1 MMISGKQAVPSA
13 RRKRTIHQLWIGGLL
28 LLASVLL
35 VGASDLKYGLV
46 KQDVVMARLQN
57 APMSNSDR
65 VLALEKMFRD
75 AGCQPTEQAVKHLH
89 QPNVLCVLPG
99 STDSTIVVGGHL
111 DHVEE
116 GTGVVDD
123 WSGASMLP
131 SLYQSLAGQPRS
143 HTFLFIGFAGEEE
156 GLVGSEFYAKHLDPE
171 DRKRIVAMVNLECLG
186 IGPTEVWTGHSEPIL
201 VRMLVAM
208 AQGMKVPING
218 INMDRAGASQPQR
231 FRPRQAIG
239 RSIPQVSTD
248 SESFADVGIPRITIT
263 AITHD
268 TWPLLH
274 SSKDN
279 IKAINPEQYY
289 ESYRLIAPY
298 LALLDQQLPTDGSD
312 IEKDFSHK

>member
-1 MMISGKQAVPSA
+1 MMISGKQPKPGASP
-13 RRKRTIHQLWIGGLL
+13 KRIIHQLWIGCLL
-28 LLASVLL
+28 LLTSVLL

-57 APMSNSDR
+57 APMSNNDR

-75 AGCQPTEQAVKHLH
+75 AGCQPTEQAVKHLR

-99 STDSTIVVGGHL
+99 STNSTIVVGGHL

-123 WSGASMLP
+123 WSGAAMLP
-131 SLYQSLAGQPRS
+131 SLYQSLASQPRT

-186 IGPTEVWTGHSEPIL
+186 IGPTEVWSGHSEAVL

-208 AQGMKVPING
+208 AQLMKVPING
-218 INMDRAGASQPQR
+218 INMDRGGTAQPQR
-231 FRPRQAIG
+231 FRRGMPIG
-239 RSIPQVSTD
+239 RNPPQVSTD
-248 SESFADVGIPRITIT
+248 SESFAEVGIPRITIT
-263 AITHD
+263 AITND

-279 IKAINPEQYY
+279 IKAINADQYY

-298 LALLDQQLPTDGSD
+298 LALLDEQLPTDGSP
-312 IEKDFSHK
+312 IGKGK

>member
-1 MMISGKQAVPSA
+1 MMISGKQQFPGNRPNRAN
-13 RRKRTIHQLWIGGLL
+13 HQLWIGCLL
-28 LLASVLL
+28 LLASVSL
-35 VGASDLKYGLV
+35 VAASDLKYGLV
-46 KQDVVMARLQN
+46 EQDVVMARLQN
-57 APMSNSDR
+57 APMNNNDR

-75 AGCQPTEQAVKHLH
+75 VGCQPTEQAVKHLR

-99 STDSTIVVGGHL
+99 STNSTIVVGGHL

-131 SLYQSLAGQPRS
+131 SLYQSLASQPRT

-156 GLVGSEFYAKHLDPE
+156 GLVGSEFYAKHLEQE
-171 DRKRIVAMVNLECLG
+171 DRKRIAAMVNLECLG
-186 IGPTEVWTGHSEPIL
+186 IGPTEVWTGHSESIL
-201 VRMLVAM
+201 VRILVAM
-208 AQGMKVPING
+208 AQSMKVPING
-218 INMDRAGASQPQR
+218 INMDRDRMGQPQR
-231 FRPRQAIG
+231 FRPRQ
-239 RSIPQVSTD
+239 SIARNLPQVSTD

-274 SSKDN
+274 NSKDN

-289 ESYRLIAPY
+289 ESYRLIVPY